1 MDTSAPVRIARI
13 ITRLGVGGAE
23 RYVCALTAHLDPK
36 AYRSWLISGQVQAA
50 ERECSEFLS
59 EANVQPIYIK
69 DIRRG
74 LGFRDLKAAVTL
86 SRLLES
92 IKPQIVETHTAK
104 AGALGRL
111 VTRMRWFNRRHQP
124 RLIHTFH
131 GHVFDKYFSG
141 PVAGAFIG
149 IERFLAHF
157 TDLVVTVSPSVR
169 HELIERYQIADAHK
183 IRVVPLGFDFSWL
196 NELPLHRGWLRARL
210 QASEAAVVFGTVGR
224 LAKIKNTAFLLR
236 AFARLLDSV
245 PRDSAVRNSAPI
257 DARLVIIG
265 DGELADSL
273 RALARQLNVSD
284 RVLFCGW
291 ELDRAK
297 IFSDLDVTCLSSLN
311 EGSPVCLIESLAAKV
326 PVIATRVGGVADV
339 VSPRTDGELVE
350 AGGEAAFAAAMLRL
364 ALSKERIS
372 DARSNDVQ
380 NRYSIRRLVR
390 DMEGIYEELM
400 EPGQAASVVPDTRMA
415 RFRGVE

>member
-1 MDTSAPVRIARI
+1 M
-13 ITRLGVGGAE
+13 
-23 RYVCALTAHLDPK
+23 
-36 AYRSWLISGQVQAA
+36 
-50 ERECSEFLS
+50 
-59 EANVQPIYIK
+59 
-69 DIRRG
+69 
-74 LGFRDLKAAVTL
+74 
-86 SRLLES
+86 
-92 IKPQIVETHTAK
+92 
-104 AGALGRL
+104 
-111 VTRMRWFNRRHQP
+111 
-124 RLIHTFH
+124 
-131 GHVFDKYFSG
+131 
-141 PVAGAFIG
+141 
-149 IERFLAHF
+149 
-157 TDLVVTVSPSVR
+157 
-169 HELIERYQIADAHK
+169 
-183 IRVVPLGFDFSWL
+183 
-196 NELPLHRGWLRARL
+196 
-210 QASEAAVVFGTVGR
+210 
-224 LAKIKNTAFLLR
+224 
-236 AFARLLDSV
+236 
-245 PRDSAVRNSAPI
+245 RNSAPI